1 MSEPGV
7 HESRSAAAPKA
18 GGSDRG
24 FGLLICVVFGVIGC
38 WPLLNAEPPRWWSL
52 AVAALALTVALAAPT
67 WLGPAT
73 RVWMRFGMLLH
84 RVTSPIILAIIY
96 FGVVTPTGL
105 LRRALGKDPLG
116 LKRDPTAESYWI
128 ARKPPGP
135 DRESMSNQ
143 F

>member
-7 HESRSAAAPKA
+7 HESRPSATVMA

-24 FGLLICVVFGVIGC
+24 FGLLVSVVFGVIGC
-38 WPLLNAEPPRWWSL
+38 WPLLNAQPPRWWSL
-52 AVAALALTVALAAPT
+52 AVAAAALAVALAAPK

-73 RVWMRFGMLLH
+73 KVWMRFGTLLH
-84 RVTSPIILAIIY
+84 RLTSPIILAIIY

-116 LKRDPTAESYWI
+116 LKRDPEAESYWI
-128 ARKPPGP
+128 VRQPPGP